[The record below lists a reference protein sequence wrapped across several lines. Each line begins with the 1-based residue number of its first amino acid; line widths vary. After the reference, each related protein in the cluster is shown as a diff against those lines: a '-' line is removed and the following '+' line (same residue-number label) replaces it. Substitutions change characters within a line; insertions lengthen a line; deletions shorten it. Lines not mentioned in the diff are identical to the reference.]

1 MHQKNV
7 LTGDKSVKEAEKVLI
22 MIHGRGASA
31 QDILSLATHLNV
43 TDYALLAPQA
53 TNSTWYP
60 YSFMVPAQ
68 QNQPWLDSAL
78 ELIKELVRDIK
89 EQGIPTANIYI
100 LGFSQGACLAL
111 EFGARNATRYGG
123 IAAFTGGLIGDMI
136 DPLNY
141 SGDFNQTPVFIG
153 TGDPDPHV
161 PMERVNDSAAILREM
176 NADVTLKVYS
186 GKPHSVSQEEI
197 ELANQLVFT
206 A

>member
-89 EQGIPTANIYI
+89 EQGIPTANIY
-100 LGFSQGACLAL
+100 
-111 EFGARNATRYGG
+111 
-123 IAAFTGGLIGDMI
+123 
-136 DPLNY
+136 
-141 SGDFNQTPVFIG
+141 
-153 TGDPDPHV
+153 
-161 PMERVNDSAAILREM
+161 
-176 NADVTLKVYS
+176 
-186 GKPHSVSQEEI
+186 
-197 ELANQLVFT
+197 
-206 A
+206 